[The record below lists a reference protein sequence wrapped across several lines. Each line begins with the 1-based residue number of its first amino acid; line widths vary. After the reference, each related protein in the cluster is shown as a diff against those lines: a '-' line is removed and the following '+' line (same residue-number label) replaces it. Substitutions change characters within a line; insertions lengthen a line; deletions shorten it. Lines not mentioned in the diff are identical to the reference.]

1 MANEQTIFEYSL
13 NGSNGDFI
21 RFSKC
26 PSEYTHEFFQMTTES
41 HRNVGK
47 GAYLR
52 AELLATKNKF
62 SLTWYELNADEYAA
76 LAKLKYNV
84 MFYWIKTVDPAN
96 PVDPKTK
103 EVVPKVF
110 SMYNGDL
117 KGNARHAEKETGRID
132 SWKSITLNLIER

>member
-13 NGSNGDFI
+13 NGSTGTFI

-26 PSEYTHEFFQMTTES
+26 PSEYTHELFQITTES

-52 AELLATKNKF
+52 SELLATKNKF

-76 LAKLKYNV
+76 LAKLKYDV
-84 MFYWIKTVDPAN
+84 MFYWIRIVDPAN
-96 PVDPKTK
+96 PKGV
-103 EVVPKVF
+103 KVF
-110 SMYNGDL
+110 NVYNGDL
-117 KGNARHAEKETGRID
+117 KGNARHAEKETGMID

>member
-13 NGSNGDFI
+13 SGSNGTFI

-26 PSEYTHEFFQMTTES
+26 PSEYTHELFQITTES

-76 LAKLKYNV
+76 LAKLKYDV
-84 MFYWIKTVDPAN
+84 MFYWIRIVDPAN
-96 PVDPKTK
+96 PKGV
-103 EVVPKVF
+103 KVF
-110 SMYNGDL
+110 NVYNGDL
-117 KGNARHAEKETGRID
+117 KGNARHADKSTGMID

>member
-26 PSEYTHEFFQMTTES
+26 PSEYTHELFQITTES

-52 AELLATKNKF
+52 SELLATKNKF

-76 LAKLKYNV
+76 LAKLKYDV
-84 MFYWIKTVDPAN
+84 MFYWIRIVDPAN
-96 PVDPKTK
+96 PKGV
-103 EVVPKVF
+103 KVF
-110 SMYNGDL
+110 NVYNGDL
-117 KGNARHAEKETGRID
+117 KGNARHADKSTGMID

>member
-13 NGSNGDFI
+13 NGSNGTFI
-21 RFSKC
+21 PFCKC
-26 PSEYTHEFFQMTTES
+26 PSEYTHELFQITTES

-76 LAKLKYNV
+76 LAKLKYDV
-84 MFYWIKTVDPAN
+84 MFYWIRIVDPAN
-96 PVDPKTK
+96 PNKL
-103 EVVPKVF
+103 KVF
-110 SMYNGDL
+110 NVYNGDL
-117 KGNARHAEKETGRID
+117 KGNARHADKSTGMID

>member
-13 NGSNGDFI
+13 SGSNGTFKP
-21 RFSKC
+21 FSKC
-26 PSEYTHEFFQMTTES
+26 PSECTHELIQITTDS

-52 AELLATKNKF
+52 TELLATKNKF

-76 LAKLKYNV
+76 LAKLKYDV

-96 PVDPKTK
+96 PK
-103 EVVPKVF
+103 EGLKVF
-110 SMYNGDL
+110 AMHNGDL
-117 KGNARHAEKETGRID
+117 KGNARHADKSTGMID

>member
-13 NGSNGDFI
+13 NGSNGTFI

-26 PSEYTHEFFQMTTES
+26 PSEYTHELFQITTES

-52 AELLATKNKF
+52 SELLATKNKF

-96 PVDPKTK
+96 PKGV
-103 EVVPKVF
+103 KVF
-110 SMYNGDL
+110 NVYNGDL
-117 KGNARHAEKETGRID
+117 KGNARHADKSTGMID

>member
-13 NGSNGDFI
+13 NGSNGTFI
-21 RFSKC
+21 PFCKC
-26 PSEYTHEFFQMTTES
+26 PSEYTHELFQITTES

-52 AELLATKNKF
+52 SELLATKNKF

-76 LAKLKYNV
+76 LAKLKYDV
-84 MFYWIKTVDPAN
+84 MFYWIRIVDPAN
-96 PVDPKTK
+96 PNKL
-103 EVVPKVF
+103 KVF
-110 SMYNGDL
+110 NVYNGDL
-117 KGNARHAEKETGRID
+117 KGNARHAEKETGMID

>member
-13 NGSNGDFI
+13 NGSNGTFI

-26 PSEYTHEFFQMTTES
+26 PSEYTHELFQITTES

-76 LAKLKYNV
+76 LAKLKYDV
-84 MFYWIKTVDPAN
+84 MFYWIRIVDPAN
-96 PVDPKTK
+96 PNKL
-103 EVVPKVF
+103 KVF
-110 SMYNGDL
+110 NVYNGDL
-117 KGNARHAEKETGRID
+117 KGNARHADKSTGMID

>member
-13 NGSNGDFI
+13 NGSNGTFI

-26 PSEYTHEFFQMTTES
+26 PSEYTHELFQITTES

-52 AELLATKNKF
+52 SELLATKNKF

-84 MFYWIKTVDPAN
+84 MFYWIRIVDPAN
-96 PVDPKTK
+96 PKGV
-103 EVVPKVF
+103 KVF
-110 SMYNGDL
+110 NVYNGDL
-117 KGNARHAEKETGRID
+117 KGNAIHADKSTGMID

>member
-13 NGSNGDFI
+13 NGSNGTFI
-21 RFSKC
+21 PFCKC
-26 PSEYTHEFFQMTTES
+26 PSEYTHELFQITTES

-76 LAKLKYNV
+76 LAKLKYDV
-84 MFYWIKTVDPAN
+84 MFYWIRIVDPAN
-96 PVDPKTK
+96 PNKL
-103 EVVPKVF
+103 KVF
-110 SMYNGDL
+110 NVYNGDL
-117 KGNARHAEKETGRID
+117 KGNARHAEKSNGKID

>member
-13 NGSNGDFI
+13 SGSNGTFI

-26 PSEYTHEFFQMTTES
+26 PSEYTHELFQITTES

-62 SLTWYELNADEYAA
+62 NLTWYELNADEYAA
-76 LAKLKYNV
+76 LAKLKYDV
-84 MFYWIKTVDPAN
+84 MFYWIRIVDPAN
-96 PVDPKTK
+96 PKGV
-103 EVVPKVF
+103 KVF
-110 SMYNGDL
+110 NVYNGDL
-117 KGNARHAEKETGRID
+117 KGNARHADKSTGMID

>member
-13 NGSNGDFI
+13 NGSNGTFTA
-21 RFSKC
+21 FSKC
-26 PSEYTHEFFQMTTES
+26 PSEYTHELFQITTES

-52 AELLATKNKF
+52 SELLATKNKF

-76 LAKLKYNV
+76 LAKLKYGV
-84 MFYWIKTVDPAN
+84 MFYWIRIVDPAN
-96 PVDPKTK
+96 PKGV
-103 EVVPKVF
+103 KVF
-110 SMYNGDL
+110 NVYNGDL
-117 KGNARHAEKETGRID
+117 KGNARHADKSTGMID

>member
-13 NGSNGDFI
+13 NGSNGTFI

-26 PSEYTHEFFQMTTES
+26 PSEYTHELFQITTES

-62 SLTWYELNADEYAA
+62 NLTWYELNADEYAA
-76 LAKLKYNV
+76 LAKLKYDV
-84 MFYWIKTVDPAN
+84 MFYWIRIVDPAN
-96 PVDPKTK
+96 PNKL
-103 EVVPKVF
+103 KVF
-110 SMYNGDL
+110 NVYNGDL

>member
-26 PSEYTHEFFQMTTES
+26 PSEYTHELFQITTES

-76 LAKLKYNV
+76 LAKLKYDV
-84 MFYWIKTVDPAN
+84 MFYWIRIVDPAN
-96 PVDPKTK
+96 PKGV
-103 EVVPKVF
+103 KVF
-110 SMYNGDL
+110 NVYHGDL
-117 KGNARHAEKETGRID
+117 KGNARHADKSTGMID

>member
-13 NGSNGDFI
+13 NGSDGTFI

-26 PSEYTHEFFQMTTES
+26 PSEYTHELFQITTES

-52 AELLATKNKF
+52 CEPLATKNKF
-62 SLTWYELNADEYAA
+62 NLTWYELNADEYAA
-76 LAKLKYNV
+76 LAKLKYDV
-84 MFYWIKTVDPAN
+84 MFYWIRIVDPAN
-96 PVDPKTK
+96 PKGV
-103 EVVPKVF
+103 KVF
-110 SMYNGDL
+110 NVYNGDL
-117 KGNARHAEKETGRID
+117 KGNARHAEKETGMID

>member
-26 PSEYTHEFFQMTTES
+26 PSEYTHELFQITTES

-52 AELLATKNKF
+52 CEPLATKNKF
-62 SLTWYELNADEYAA
+62 NLTWYELNADEYAA
-76 LAKLKYNV
+76 LAKLKYDV
-84 MFYWIKTVDPAN
+84 MFYWIRIVDPAN
-96 PVDPKTK
+96 PKGV
-103 EVVPKVF
+103 KVF
-110 SMYNGDL
+110 NVYNGDL
-117 KGNARHAEKETGRID
+117 KGNARHADKSTGMID

>member
-13 NGSNGDFI
+13 NGSNGTFI

-26 PSEYTHEFFQMTTES
+26 PSEYTHELFQITTES

-76 LAKLKYNV
+76 LAKLKYDV
-84 MFYWIKTVDPAN
+84 MFYWIRIVDPAN
-96 PVDPKTK
+96 PKGV
-103 EVVPKVF
+103 KVF
-110 SMYNGDL
+110 NVYNGDL
-117 KGNARHAEKETGRID
+117 KGNARHADKSTGMID

>member
-26 PSEYTHEFFQMTTES
+26 PSEYTHELFQITTES

-62 SLTWYELNADEYAA
+62 NLTWYELNADEYAA
-76 LAKLKYNV
+76 LAKLKYDV
-84 MFYWIKTVDPAN
+84 MFYWIRIVDPAN
-96 PVDPKTK
+96 PKGI
-103 EVVPKVF
+103 KVF
-110 SMYNGDL
+110 NVYNGDL
-117 KGNARHAEKETGRID
+117 KGNARHAEKETGMID

>member
-13 NGSNGDFI
+13 SGSNGTFI

-26 PSEYTHEFFQMTTES
+26 PSEYTHELFQITTES

-52 AELLATKNKF
+52 SELLATKNKF
-62 SLTWYELNADEYAA
+62 NLTWYELNADEYAA
-76 LAKLKYNV
+76 LAKLKYDV
-84 MFYWIKTVDPAN
+84 MFYWIRIVDPAN
-96 PVDPKTK
+96 PKGV
-103 EVVPKVF
+103 KVF
-110 SMYNGDL
+110 NVYNGDL
-117 KGNARHAEKETGRID
+117 KGNARHAEKETGMID

>member
-13 NGSNGDFI
+13 NGSDGTFKP
-21 RFSKC
+21 FSKC
-26 PSEYTHEFFQMTTES
+26 PSEYTHELFQITTES

-52 AELLATKNKF
+52 CELLATKNKF
-62 SLTWYELNADEYAA
+62 SLTWYHLNEDEYAA

-96 PVDPKTK
+96 PKGV
-103 EVVPKVF
+103 KVF
-110 SMYNGDL
+110 NVYNGDL
-117 KGNARHAEKETGRID
+117 KGNARHAEKETGMID

>member
-13 NGSNGDFI
+13 NGSNGTFI
-21 RFSKC
+21 PFCKC
-26 PSEYTHEFFQMTTES
+26 PSEYTHELFQITTES

-52 AELLATKNKF
+52 SELLATKNKF

-76 LAKLKYNV
+76 LAKLKYDV
-84 MFYWIKTVDPAN
+84 MFYWIRIVDPAN
-96 PVDPKTK
+96 PKGV
-103 EVVPKVF
+103 KVF
-110 SMYNGDL
+110 NVYNGDL
-117 KGNARHAEKETGRID
+117 KGNARHADKSTGMID

>member
-26 PSEYTHEFFQMTTES
+26 PSEYTHELFQITTES

-52 AELLATKNKF
+52 SELLATKNKF
-62 SLTWYELNADEYAA
+62 SLTWYELNADAYAA

-84 MFYWIKTVDPAN
+84 MFYWIRIVDPAN
-96 PVDPKTK
+96 PKGV
-103 EVVPKVF
+103 KVF
-110 SMYNGDL
+110 NVYNGDL
-117 KGNARHAEKETGRID
+117 KGNARHADKSTGMID

>member
-13 NGSNGDFI
+13 KGSDGTFI
-21 RFSKC
+21 PFCKC
-26 PSEYTHEFFQMTTES
+26 PSEYTHELFQITTES

-52 AELLATKNKF
+52 AELLGTKNKF

-76 LAKLKYNV
+76 LAKLKYDV
-84 MFYWIKTVDPAN
+84 MFYWIRIVYPAN
-96 PVDPKTK
+96 PKGV
-103 EVVPKVF
+103 ELFNV
-110 SMYNGDL
+110 YNGDL
-117 KGNARHAEKETGRID
+117 KGNARHADKSTGMID

>member
-13 NGSNGDFI
+13 NGSDGDFI

-26 PSEYTHEFFQMTTES
+26 PSEYTHELFQITTES

-52 AELLATKNKF
+52 CELLATKNKF
-62 SLTWYELNADEYAA
+62 SLTWYELSADEYAA
-76 LAKLKYNV
+76 LAKLKYDV
-84 MFYWIKTVDPAN
+84 MFYWIRIVDPAN
-96 PVDPKTK
+96 PKGV
-103 EVVPKVF
+103 KVF
-110 SMYNGDL
+110 NVYNGDL
-117 KGNARHAEKETGRID
+117 KGNARHADKSTGMID